1 MKKQKSTERGF
12 TIVELL
18 VVVVI
23 IAILA
28 AITVVA
34 YNSIQNRARNAA
46 ALVTAN
52 TFAKKVHTYYSVA
65 GSYPSTTT
73 TVKTTLG
80 NYTESTLG
88 SANIVIGTPT
98 SANGTNTVKVEL
110 CGTAAGV
117 KVTPYDYIAGALSTT
132 VINIGDVSGTCTAAT
147 A

>member
-1 MKKQKSTERGF
+1 MAKKNSGQSGF

-18 VVVVI
+18 IVVVI

-34 YNSIQNRARNAA
+34 YNGIQGRAKNAA
-46 ALVTAN
+46 AQATAN

-80 NYTESTLG
+80 NYIESTLG
-88 SANIVIGTPT
+88 TANIAIGTPT
-98 SANGTNTVKVEL
+98 SSTGTNTVKVEL

-117 KVTPYDYIAGALSTT
+117 KVTAFDYLTNAVSTNP
-132 VINIGDVSGTCTAAT
+132 INIGDVSGTCTAAT